1 MNSLSVRLGVIL
13 FIIGLVIFGNIE
25 VWGADWKLLGTTEES
40 EFFYDRVWVEHIYNE
55 KGVNTWVKKLGEQFE
70 NLDYCLELV
79 EFDCPKRKMRLLS
92 AHYYSKDGNIIQSS
106 EFPKPSWWSVRPEK
120 IDGSL
125 YKGVCKSLAIITS
138 PIKEVSILIWPRIKS
153 SNDAFLAITRN
164 LITQGCFSA
173 NLFFISSLGKLA
185 HFPS

>member
-1 MNSLSVRLGVIL
+1 MKLLSVKVGVIL
-13 FIIGLVIFGNIE
+13 IGLAIFGNIE
-25 VWGADWKLLGTTEES
+25 AWGADWKLLGTTEES
-40 EFFYDRVWVEHIYNE
+40 EFFYDTASIVRPSGNIIRVWVRHIYNE

-125 YKGVCKSLAIITS
+125 YKGVCK
-138 PIKEVSILIWPRIKS
+138 
-153 SNDAFLAITRN
+153 
-164 LITQGCFSA
+164 
-173 NLFFISSLGKLA
+173 
-185 HFPS
+185 

>member
-1 MNSLSVRLGVIL
+1 MNSLSVRLGFML
-13 FIIGLVIFGNIE
+13 FIIGIIFGYSE

-40 EFFYDRVWVEHIYNE
+40 EFFYDTASIVRPSGNIIRVWVTHIYNE

-92 AHYYSKDGNIIQSS
+92 AHYYSKDGNIIQSL
-106 EFPKPSWWSVRPEK
+106 EFAKPSWWLVRPEK

-125 YKGVCKSLAIITS
+125 YKGVCK
-138 PIKEVSILIWPRIKS
+138 
-153 SNDAFLAITRN
+153 
-164 LITQGCFSA
+164 
-173 NLFFISSLGKLA
+173 
-185 HFPS
+185 

>member
-1 MNSLSVRLGVIL
+1 
-13 FIIGLVIFGNIE
+13 

-40 EFFYDRVWVEHIYNE
+40 EFFYDTASIVRPSGNIIRVWVKHIYNE

-92 AHYYSKDGNIIQSS
+92 AQYYSKDGNIIQSL
-106 EFPKPSWWSVRPEK
+106 EFDKPSWWFVRPEK

-125 YKGVCKSLAIITS
+125 YKGVCK
-138 PIKEVSILIWPRIKS
+138 
-153 SNDAFLAITRN
+153 
-164 LITQGCFSA
+164 
-173 NLFFISSLGKLA
+173 
-185 HFPS
+185 